1 MIIQRR
7 WESLSLESD
16 MIPLS
21 PEFVH
26 VLFASEGYVGGGKGN
41 VVLEYKIAEV
51 GRPMIFSAVYIQMP
65 SVFIA
70 VSA

>member
-1 MIIQRR
+1 
-7 WESLSLESD
+7 

-26 VLFASEGYVGGGKGN
+26 VLFASEGYIGGGKGT

-51 GRPMIFSAVYIQMP
+51 GGPMIFSAVYIQMP